1 MILFKNYCQ
10 WLTTETFQISWLH
23 YSQCHGNWYIPSIW
37 REKTSM
43 NMQCTFVEE
52 FQVRIGKKKY
62 VLVPLSKIK
71 KKITEIFIS
80 RKLACIL
87 FIKCSLPTHCV
98 YDRDLILLYN
108 NWLLKDMLSMYM
120 YLECRKNERSV
131 TTTYKCEVS
140 DMMWPSPWSNDLISG
155 STHTFRVMYN
165 LCARYG
171 SLIFFFVSLQIN
183 G

>member
-1 MILFKNYCQ
+1 MIFFKNYCQ

-62 VLVPLSKIK
+62 VLVPLSEIK

-120 YLECRKNERSV
+120 YLKCRKNERSI
-131 TTTYKCEVS
+131 TTTYKAKLVIWC
-140 DMMWPSPWSNDLISG
+140 DLHLGQMTLYQGQHILSG
-155 STHTFRVMYN
+155 SCTTFVPGMGLWY
-165 LCARYG
+165 
-171 SLIFFFVSLQIN
+171 FFFVSLQIN